1 MEKIK
6 LQDIQLQSL
15 RIPAGWHIVYNHF
28 CDMEPGT
35 NIYVDGLPDGDVW
48 ELFLQDLLLME
59 NAHLNLALDLGWVP
73 EADLN
78 GKYKLTLLQGTEWE
92 NPIAFYKTSSKS
104 EIVDKI
110 NSWLHITSLNE
121 LAEVKLDY

>member
-6 LQDIQLQSL
+6 LQEIQLQPL
-15 RIPAGWHIVYNHF
+15 RIPAGWHIVCNHF
-28 CDMEPGT
+28 CDIEPGA

-59 NAHLNLALDLGWVP
+59 HAHLNLALDLGWVP

-78 GKYKLTLLQGTEWE
+78 GKYKLTLIKNEDWDS
-92 NPIAFYKTSSKS
+92 PIAFYESLSKDDIAS
-104 EIVDKI
+104 KI
-110 NSWLHITSLNE
+110 DSWLHISAINE
-121 LAEVKLDY
+121 LSEVELSY